1 VIDPLFGFDGAFLDN
16 LARLA
21 LLARRH
27 VAGPAAGPRRS
38 PRHGASV
45 EFADFRAYIRGD
57 DFRRVD
63 WNAYARLG
71 KLFLRLYRAEEM
83 STLTLF
89 LDHSPSMRFGEPS
102 KALTAARLA
111 AIFSYLA
118 LQNDDRVAVAAW
130 GDTVDG
136 YLPAQS
142 GKAAIPR
149 VWRRIAEIGEQPAAG
164 TDLSALRR
172 FFSASRTRGLGVV
185 LTDLM
190 TESDWQGALRSLAG
204 AGLDVSLIQ
213 VLAPDELDP
222 ALRGD
227 WKLRDSET
235 GSSVEVTISPRV
247 LRRYEEELAAHTEEI
262 RTFCRR
268 MGVPYLQIASDAP
281 LLEVAIGGLRN
292 AGVLG

>member
-1 VIDPLFGFDGAFLDN
+1 MIDPLFGFDGEFLDR
-16 LARLA
+16 LARLS
-21 LLARRH
+21 LLARRP
-27 VAGPAAGPRRS
+27 VAGPSAGPRRS

-83 STLTLF
+83 STLSLF
-89 LDHSPSMRFGEPS
+89 LDRSPSMHFGEPS

-111 AIFSYLA
+111 AVFSYLA
-118 LQNDDRVAVAAW
+118 LQNDDRVSVAAW
-130 GDTVDG
+130 GESG
-136 YLPAQS
+136 SRLPPQS
-142 GKAAIPR
+142 GKTAIPR
-149 VWRRIAEIGEQPAAG
+149 VWRHIAEMSETPGAAG
-164 TDLSALRR
+164 DLAAVRTFS
-172 FFSASRTRGLGVV
+172 SASHARGPGVV

-190 TESDWQGALRSLAG
+190 TESDWQGALRSLTA

-213 VLAPDELDP
+213 VLSPDELNP
-222 ALRGD
+222 SLRGD

-235 GSSVEVTISPRV
+235 GAMVEVTVSPRV
-247 LRRYEEELAAHTEEI
+247 LRRYQDELALHIEGA
-262 RTFCRR
+262 RAFCRR
-268 MGVPYLQIASDAP
+268 LNIPYLQIPSDAP

>member
-1 VIDPLFGFDGAFLDN
+1 MIDPLFGFDGAFLDR
-16 LARLA
+16 LARLS
-21 LLARRH
+21 LLARRP
-27 VAGPAAGPRRS
+27 VAGQSAGPRRS

-45 EFADFRAYIRGD
+45 EFADFRSYIRGD

-83 STLTLF
+83 STLSLF
-89 LDHSPSMRFGEPS
+89 LDRSPSMHFGEPS

-111 AIFSYLA
+111 AVFSYLA
-118 LQNDDRVAVAAW
+118 LQNDDRVVVTAW
-130 GDTVDG
+130 GEAEG
-136 YLPAQS
+136 RLPPQS

-149 VWRRIAEIGEQPAAG
+149 VWRHIAEMSETPAAAA
-164 TDLSALRR
+164 DLSARGM
-172 FFSASRTRGLGVV
+172 FSSGSRARGPGVV

-190 TESDWQGALRSLAG
+190 TESDWQGALRSLTAS
-204 AGLDVSLIQ
+204 GLDVSLIQ
-213 VLAPDELDP
+213 VLSPDELNP

-235 GSSVEVTISPRV
+235 GAMVEVTVSPRV
-247 LRRYEEELAAHTEEI
+247 LRRYEEELALHTETA
-262 RTFCRR
+262 RAFCRR
-268 MGVPYLQIASDAP
+268 LNIPYMQIPSDAP
-281 LLEVAIGGLRN
+281 LLDVAIGGLRN